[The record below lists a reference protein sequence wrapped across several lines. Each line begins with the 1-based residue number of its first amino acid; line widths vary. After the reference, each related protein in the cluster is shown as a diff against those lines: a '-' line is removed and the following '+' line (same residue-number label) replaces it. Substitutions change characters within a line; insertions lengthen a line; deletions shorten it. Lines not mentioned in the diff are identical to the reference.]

1 MDNLINNHDT
11 HRAGLML
18 NVEDLLGD
26 LDKGYLR
33 DLEATIDTYEDYE
46 IVNSE
51 TYNDYKIVC
60 GKLEILN
67 LAGYLD
73 DEELNAMRDTAAEMR
88 YKKLEAL
95 IDEENKS

>member
-18 NVEDLLGD
+18 NVEELLGD
-26 LDKGYLR
+26 LDKSYLR
-33 DLEATIDTYEDYE
+33 DLEASISSFDDYE
-46 IVNSE
+46 SVSAE
-51 TYNDYKIVC
+51 TYNDFKLVC
-60 GKLEILN
+60 AKLEILN

-95 IDEENKS
+95 DHEENKS

>member
-18 NVEDLLGD
+18 NVEKLLGE
-26 LDKGYLR
+26 LDELYLANL
-33 DLEATIDTYEDYE
+33 DATIRCFDDYED
-46 IVNSE
+46 VSAE
-51 TYNDYKIVC
+51 TYNDFKLVC
-60 GKLEILN
+60 AKLETLN

-73 DEELNAMRDTAAEMR
+73 DEELNAMRDNAAEMR

-95 IDEENKS
+95 EHEENRS

>member
-1 MDNLINNHDT
+1 MDKLIENHDT

-46 IVNSE
+46 TVSAE

-60 GKLEILN
+60 AKLEILN

-95 IDEENKS
+95 DHEENKS

>member
-18 NVEDLLGD
+18 NVEELLGD
-26 LDKGYLR
+26 LDKSYIS
-33 DLEATIDTYEDYE
+33 DLEASISTYVHYE
-46 IVNSE
+46 EVSNE

-60 GKLEILN
+60 AKLEILN

-73 DEELNAMRDTAAEMR
+73 EEELNAMRETAAEMR

-95 IDEENKS
+95 EHEENRS